1 MAMPD
6 IATIREYYMSNKW
19 DDHMLQVAQVCKAL
33 SADDVAELKAAKAAA
48 AAPTSKRKKKS

>member
-19 DDHMLQVAQVCKAL
+19 DDHMLQVAQVCKVL

-48 AAPTSKRKKKS
+48 AASTSKRKKKS

>member
-6 IATIREYYMSNKW
+6 VATIREYYMCNKW

-33 SADDVAELKAAKAAA
+33 SADEVAELKAAKAAA
-48 AAPTSKRKKKS
+48 AASTSKRKRKS